1 MSAFSSPRVRRAA
14 GLTGLLG
21 TAVLLVAGRAATAP
35 PAGPVVLAG
44 PAPAHPTPAPA
55 TPSAGAVPPAAA
67 PATTAAA
74 PATTAA
80 APATVL
86 GKPED
91 ANYGMVQVKLTVSG
105 GRITDVQAVRLPSG
119 GRSSS
124 ISAYAAPMLRSEV
137 LAAQSAHIDTVSG
150 ASYTSEAYA
159 RSVQSALDAAP
170 R

>member
-1 MSAFSSPRVRRAA
+1 MSAFTSPRVRRAA

-35 PAGPVVLAG
+35 PVRPVVLAG
-44 PAPAHPTPAPA
+44 PPTAHPQTPSPA
-55 TPSAGAVPPAAA
+55 APSAGTAPSAAA
-67 PATTAAA
+67 PA
-74 PATTAA
+74 PTAA

-86 GKPED
+86 GRPED
-91 ANYGMVQVKLTVSG
+91 ANYGIVQVKLTVSG

-119 GRSSS
+119 GRSSG
-124 ISAYAAPMLRSEV
+124 ISAYAAPRLRTEV